1 MARFLIGLSFCLL
14 AAIAVP
20 AHAQDVIAIVKRVS
34 VASLDS
40 TLPAVPLESWL
51 RELGRVPASAI
62 TWEVNDC
69 GEGGDGRLAP
79 TCAEAM
85 LPLKADTTAHISLI
99 VRGLDGT
106 ASEPAIWDLSVGAG
120 YTFTGFRT
128 VREWAAQVRRR
139 GR

>member
-14 AAIAVP
+14 TAIAVP
-20 AHAQDVIAIVKRVS
+20 AQAQDVIALAKRVS
-34 VASLDS
+34 VAALDS
-40 TLPAVPLESWL
+40 TLPAVSLESWL

-69 GEGGDGRLAP
+69 GEGGDGLLAP

-99 VRGLDGT
+99 VGGLDGT
-106 ASEPAIWDLSVGAG
+106 PAEPAVWDLSVGTG
-120 YTFTGFRT
+120 NTFTGFKT
-128 VREWAAQVRRR
+128 LREWAAQVRRR